1 MAVSFDEK
9 SIKLGLK
16 GTCGSHVTHFWN
28 FGTPLI
34 YREQVEL
41 ETSNLA
47 QGWTTESTNDKIQN

>member
-1 MAVSFDEK
+1 MKK

-16 GTCGSHVTHFWN
+16 GPCGGYVTHFWN